1 MAERRTRATAARTRK
16 PATVL
21 ATHDVQSAVEGVP
34 VTGQVTSADGKIE
47 FMGSWFKVADSV
59 GLMPLLEFAH
69 ASSKGL
75 DSTDMEGLVAL
86 YAMIRDCI
94 MDRADCDCGCQDEW
108 NRFRRHATDTK
119 AQADDL
125 MDLVKKCIELISAR
139 PTSQPGGSSAG
150 LRSTSPNSKGHS
162 STGATARPELLEGM
176 TSVADLDRST

>member
-1 MAERRTRATAARTRK
+1 M
-16 PATVL
+16 L
-21 ATHDVQSAVEGVP
+21 ATHDVQATVEGVP
-34 VTGQVTSADGKIE
+34 VSGQVVSADGKIE
-47 FMGSWFKVADSV
+47 FMGAWFKIASSV
-59 GLMPLLEFAH
+59 GLMPLLEFAF

-94 MDRADCDCGCQDEW
+94 MDRTDCECGCKDEW

-139 PTSQPGGSSAG
+139 PTSPPSDSSPGQ
-150 LRSTSPNSKGHS
+150 RSTSPNSKGRS
-162 STGATARPELLEGM
+162 SSGVTTRPELLEGM
-176 TSVADLDRST
+176 TSVADLGRST